1 MEVMEET
8 AVTEETE
15 VTEKTETEIYLLPR
29 NESGQ
34 FCLII
39 NFLGNKL

>member
-1 MEVMEET
+1 M
-8 AVTEETE
+8 EETE
-15 VTEKTETEIYLLPR
+15 VTEEMETEIYLLPH